1 MFIILL
7 NIESKELSVVIT
19 AARHNHVTGDQWSLN
34 VAIDT
39 QHGTKNKQTEEN
51 THHTLTNMHKRL
63 PD

>member
-39 QHGTKNKQTEEN
+39 QHGTKINKQKR
-51 THHTLTNMHKRL
+51 TLIIL
-63 PD
+63 